1 MYSCSLLLLLDVSLS
16 LLLSLL
22 LLPSQ
27 DEPLPVQNVIS
38 SVQNAPWLNTDG
50 VNDTV
55 MSRCS
60 TGAVVAACVRD
71 PPRPLSCAAQMGLIR
86 RVACLCLWRA
96 SDLLSSIDVP
106 LFVEMFTGNLGREK
120 VGPFWQEALFRPFVF
135 QWLPAPLL
143 FIAQTIAVLLL
154 AALGE
159 DSMYEHLGAT
169 EAAEK
174 PEAAASVSA
183 EAGGDLFG
191 VRNEVEKA
199 LAQLVEIRWRRVPAP
214 LLSGDI
220 EPVSGL
226 ISQDRVGSFLT
237 ELLVRLYALGGL
249 EAETTAS
256 TGTPTAG
263 VTAPGAALNPFGT
276 ESCWHTGK
284 APLHRMLLLLGKD
297 GRRLQRK
304 AMAFSQCCFSRT
316 QLQRQQPQQKE
327 QQLLEVERFIEEGPV
342 HRTVDV
348 GTSEREHQ
356 TNQLLVSSS
365 STAATSTMNLG
376 SEILVVPP
384 RLPAGHPLELVR
396 SLGELFVESAH
407 PYSRMTAAADKPDV
421 PQAMEEQQPEEM
433 RGDRQHAAGQE
444 MMDRLLL
451 VHPEAAGV
459 SVTFGLP
466 PSDLSPWHLL
476 SVEALPLTESR
487 KHLLHRILGAQQTL
501 DSLDATTAA
510 AATPLQDDRHAD
522 PRQAAA
528 TIAATVTK
536 PQPAVAEVRRTLA
549 AEIENN
555 IKDLC
560 GEEESWAP
568 ALELSSAWTA
578 PQWYSADYSLTCGD
592 SAVTKHFAMGHLPA
606 VAAVTVA
613 AAESGSSAESAPLC
627 PRRQHQPQGQQQQQ
641 QLVSCSAGCC
651 KGFPVAPGAVL
662 RRLDSSEQQERV
674 QQLFLLSQQQ
684 VEPSEESE
692 EPQRSSSSVS
702 SVGSSPSSGSMS
714 LLDRATAQLLRMLRG
729 SKPSSNGSP
738 AADEDQPSCP
748 VQLPQRACHGSVG
761 DARRRSCVAAAA
773 ADTAAASAAAA
784 AAAGATA
791 TLAASGSN
799 GTRSTSSTVS
809 SPATDAKT
817 EDVIHLLSGV
827 LMPRDAFA
835 LDGIWAVDL
844 RVTWQED
851 AATGWPL
858 DGATGK
864 ALSLR
869 EASTAHHRSSN
880 GKSRDTSNT
889 AKTDRV
895 NALAVCGPEV
905 GLVPVV
911 YGFPSTDRSS
921 INRGSSNNST
931 GSAPQSLKR
940 TGQLESC
947 PLIPPPADRFFMV
960 SCKTELVRDIQQSVV
975 LQQQMKCELLPVR
988 DRHTRPEDETG
999 DEDDSPLME
1008 DLGAVERLLLRAYS
1022 AADIVPLGCAPWP
1035 EEDRMHH
1042 LTVQPILPSVHL
1054 GETFARHQVLRLQD
1068 LGYSCGQQ
1076 QEQLEGEMQ
1085 TQKRDLSQAVAS
1097 LLERMGNS
1105 SSMRTPVSDETAAVP
1120 ATAMETSRHAL
1131 RRAGASLSQCR
1142 NSASGSLCW
1151 HRFVPSGMLELPE
1164 ESKKLAGSSGE
1175 SKRSSVD
1182 TSILGDVQ
1190 MLFAQPSAEQQ
1201 QGSYTLSGL
1210 SGVDGDATG
1219 EGRVPKE
1226 TAKCCSALLSLHV
1239 EVSLSQRR
1247 LINLRQA
1254 HSDFAAARQ
1263 QVRNLLPDAFFV

>member
-1 MYSCSLLLLLDVSLS
+1 MV
-16 LLLSLL
+16 
-22 LLPSQ
+22 
-27 DEPLPVQNVIS
+27 S
-38 SVQNAPWLNTDG
+38 SVQNAPWLNTDE
-50 VNDTV
+50 VDDTV
-55 MSRCS
+55 MSRCG
-60 TGAVVAACVRD
+60 TGAVVATCG
-71 PPRPLSCAAQMGLIR
+71 PPRPLLCAAQMGLIR

-106 LFVEMFTGNLGREK
+106 LFVEIFTGNLGREK

-159 DSMYEHLGAT
+159 DSTYKQRGAIA
-169 EAAEK
+169 AAEK
-174 PEAAASVSA
+174 PEAAASA
-183 EAGGDLFG
+183 NEKAAGDLFG

-199 LAQLVEIRWRRVPAP
+199 LAQLVEIRWRRVPPP

-263 VTAPGAALNPFGT
+263 VTAPAAALNPFGT

-297 GRRLQRK
+297 ARRLQRK
-304 AMAFSQCCFSRT
+304 AMAFSQSCFSRT
-316 QLQRQQPQQKE
+316 QLQRQQQQQKE

-342 HRTVDV
+342 HRAVDV
-348 GTSEREHQ
+348 ATSEREHQ
-356 TNQLLVSSS
+356 TNQPVVSSS
-365 STAATSTMNLG
+365 RTTATSTKNSG

-421 PQAMEEQQPEEM
+421 PGAVQEQQPEETKS
-433 RGDRQHAAGQE
+433 DRQYAAGQEE

-487 KHLLHRILGAQQTL
+487 KHLLRRILNAQQAL

-510 AATPLQDDRHAD
+510 AATSLRDDQHAD

-592 SAVTKHFAMGHLPA
+592 TSVTKHFAMGHLPA

-613 AAESGSSAESAPLC
+613 AAESGSSAESALLC

-651 KGFPVAPGAVL
+651 KGFPVVSGAVL

-684 VEPSEESE
+684 VEPAEENE
-692 EPQRSSSSVS
+692 GAQRSSSSVS

-729 SKPSSNGSP
+729 SKSSSSGSP

-773 ADTAAASAAAA
+773 ADAAAASAAAA

-835 LDGIWAVDL
+835 LEGIWAVDL

-869 EASTAHHRSSN
+869 EASTAHRRSSN
-880 GKSRDTSNT
+880 GKNRDTSNN

-911 YGFPSTDRSS
+911 YGFPSTDRSN
-921 INRGSSNNST
+921 IYRGSSSSSST
-931 GSAPQSLKR
+931 GSAPQPLKR
-940 TGQLESC
+940 LGQLESC

-960 SCKTELVRDIQQSVV
+960 SCKTELVRDIQQPMV
-975 LQQQMKCELLPVR
+975 LQQQTKCELLPVR
-988 DRHTRPEDETG
+988 DRHTRSEDETG
-999 DEDDSPLME
+999 DEDDSPLVE
-1008 DLGAVERLLLRAYS
+1008 DVGAVERLLLRAYS

-1054 GETFARHQVLRLQD
+1054 GETFARHQVLRLQE
-1068 LGYSCGQQ
+1068 LGCSCGQQ
-1076 QEQLEGEMQ
+1076 QQQLEGEMQ

-1105 SSMRTPVSDETAAVP
+1105 SSMRTAVSDVITAVP
-1120 ATAMETSRHAL
+1120 AAATETSSRHAQ
-1131 RRAGASLSQCR
+1131 RRAGASLSQCSD
-1142 NSASGSLCW
+1142 SASGSLCW

-1164 ESKKLAGSSGE
+1164 ESKKLTGSSGE

-1190 MLFAQPSAEQQ
+1190 MLFAQPSTEQQ

-1210 SGVDGDATG
+1210 FGVDGDATG

-1226 TAKCCSALLSLHV
+1226 TAKCCSALLSLNI

-1263 QVRNLLPDAFFV
+1263 QVRNLLPSAFFV